1 VRKTQFSDGFG
12 RYFSPAKEID
22 VLRVALVATPYPLEE
37 NPSPP
42 LGVTYAA
49 AAFVAAGADVRIFDY
64 IVSGYSREKIS
75 RQLDHFQPDAVGAT
89 SVTMNFYEAQKIL
102 HDVKSCNPEII
113 TMMGGPHASFA
124 AEQILCQYP
133 EIDLILIGEAEDT
146 IAEIT
151 PVLKQKNKWSD
162 IRGLAYRENGDV
174 IITGKRPF
182 IDDVDR
188 INLPARRLLPISR
201 YRALGFPVSMIT
213 SRGCPNACIFC
224 LGRKMVGAK
233 IRRRAADRVLDE
245 IEQILDFGFERINIA
260 DDLFTS
266 DKKIVLEICQGINKR
281 NLKFGWS
288 AFARVD
294 TVNPEILASMAAAG
308 CDSVSF
314 GVETGDPQMLKRI
327 RKGIKLEHAA
337 PAVQMCKD
345 AGIVPHV
352 SFIVGLPGETPETMQ
367 ASDRLARSLN
377 VLYGYHYLA
386 PFPGTTV
393 REQIEKYDLEI
404 LTDDWAK
411 YDANDA
417 IVRTKAL
424 VPEDIRAFV
433 ARYDEEMYTDW
444 EKLLAGYVNKTNAP
458 LENMRVEGYWRMH
471 LTYKILKNDLVE
483 KYGLIETALCDGSQ
497 ENALRELS
505 NRIIVETGA
514 EPQIVNHTMTDFARR
529 GYITAKMSDEG
540 CCWMWSD
547 DI

>member
-1 VRKTQFSDGFG
+1 
-12 RYFSPAKEID
+12 
-22 VLRVALVATPYPLEE
+22 
-37 NPSPP
+37 
-42 LGVTYAA
+42 
-49 AAFVAAGADVRIFDY
+49 
-64 IVSGYSREKIS
+64 
-75 RQLDHFQPDAVGAT
+75 
-89 SVTMNFYEAQKIL
+89 M
-102 HDVKSCNPEII
+102 
-113 TMMGGPHASFA
+113 
-124 AEQILCQYP
+124 
-133 EIDLILIGEAEDT
+133 
-146 IAEIT
+146 
-151 PVLKQKNKWSD
+151 
-162 IRGLAYRENGDV
+162 
-174 IITGKRPF
+174 
-182 IDDVDR
+182 
-188 INLPARRLLPISR
+188 
-201 YRALGFPVSMIT
+201 
-213 SRGCPNACIFC
+213 
-224 LGRKMVGAK
+224 
-233 IRRRAADRVLDE
+233 
-245 IEQILDFGFERINIA
+245 
-260 DDLFTS
+260 
-266 DKKIVLEICQGINKR
+266 
-281 NLKFGWS
+281 
-288 AFARVD
+288 
-294 TVNPEILASMAAAG
+294 
-308 CDSVSF
+308 
-314 GVETGDPQMLKRI
+314 ETGDPQMLKRI